1 LYRRR
6 LACLLNLCRQD
17 GGDTIPPKAVK
28 FNEGII
34 MAKQTEKKQTFE
46 QALRELEKIVE
57 KVEQG
62 EIGLEE
68 SIDKYAQGMQL
79 IKHCR
84 DILDQA
90 EKRIETINKE
100 AQPKTENDC

>member
-1 LYRRR
+1 
-6 LACLLNLCRQD
+6 
-17 GGDTIPPKAVK
+17 
-28 FNEGII
+28 

-46 QALRELEKIVE
+46 EALTELEKIVE

-68 SIDKYAQGMQL
+68 SIEKYAQGMQL

-100 AQPKTENDC
+100 AQPKTDNDS